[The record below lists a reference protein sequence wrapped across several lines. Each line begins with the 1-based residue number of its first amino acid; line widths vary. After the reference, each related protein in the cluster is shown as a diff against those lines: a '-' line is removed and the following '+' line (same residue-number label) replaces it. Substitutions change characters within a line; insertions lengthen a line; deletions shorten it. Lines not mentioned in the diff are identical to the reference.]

1 MISHAH
7 LEAIFEFTPMKHE
20 SSAAIR
26 RLINTYTENTMAL
39 TGLGL
44 KIDQCDLIWVHVLAK
59 KLDPETRRQWELSC
73 AGSDVPKIKQLKKFL
88 EERSRALEATKDLQ

>member
-7 LEAIFEFTPMKHE
+7 LEAIIEFTPMKHE
-20 SSAAIR
+20 SSAALR
-26 RLINTYTENTMAL
+26 RLINTYTENTMAH

-59 KLDPETRRQWELSC
+59 KLDPETRIQWELS
-73 AGSDVPKIKQLKKFL
+73 
-88 EERSRALEATKDLQ
+88 